1 MHYPGSSRTVVGLL
15 TMPSAR
21 LCSRWAAFISCSTL
35 RPSLTMSC
43 SIFLGAMTSVMAS
56 GVEVRIYGVNI
67 YNLQRPICY
76 EIDSELICI
85 ILYTE
90 CAVKRQ
96 RRQGSAM
103 RFVQYTSNIA
113 SSDAYDEKAN
123 VFMGKFHNITDIVM
137 WRSMIQPD
145 EAAFV
150 ELDSRG
156 KEQRTISFK
165 KFNQRVTGYAMYL
178 EKKCALKA
186 GDHVILWFSQDLD
199 YVVTLHACWVLG
211 LIPIPLQLP
220 DQPHTNTHQTAVSLV
235 GLGATINGPAIT
247 GTNATANHAS
257 AAANR
262 IGEEKKSAILTALF
276 CILDEVKVKAILGNM
291 ATDDFL
297 KQKTTGTSL
306 RARRA
311 AFSPIYMQTPEAFST
326 ADIFLPAFHN
336 VTKAPKNKQTL
347 GALSGYAPRKEW
359 FAASYPAVYLID
371 PEVRVGSVA
380 FRKLLKLN
388 HETLNSLCR
397 NQKLQFKVLSGQA
410 NIACMTIF
418 NGLGFIRGCLSG
430 IYNGGPTI
438 LLQPADV
445 YANPGVW
452 IEAVARYK
460 GNPRD
465 PSMIANGFHSRRKI
479 RVSTY

>member
-1 MHYPGSSRTVVGLL
+1 
-15 TMPSAR
+15 
-21 LCSRWAAFISCSTL
+21 
-35 RPSLTMSC
+35 
-43 SIFLGAMTSVMAS
+43 
-56 GVEVRIYGVNI
+56 
-67 YNLQRPICY
+67 
-76 EIDSELICI
+76 
-85 ILYTE
+85 
-90 CAVKRQ
+90 
-96 RRQGSAM
+96 M

-178 EKKCALKA
+178 EKKCSLKA

-220 DQPHTNTHQTAVSLV
+220 DHPHTNAHQSGVTLA
-235 GLGATINGPAIT
+235 GLGAAMNGPTITGSNATINV
-247 GTNATANHAS
+247 AS

-262 IGEEKKSAILTALF
+262 IIEEKKSAVLTALF
-276 CILDEVKVKAILGNM
+276 CILDEIKVKAILGNM

-311 AFSPIYMQTPEAFST
+311 AFSPLYVQTPEAFST

-380 FRKLLKLN
+380 SRKLLKLN

-397 NQKLQFKVLSGQA
+397 NQKLQFKAHSGQA
-410 NIACMTIF
+410 NIACMNIF

-430 IYNGGPTI
+430 IYNGGPTV

-445 YANPGVW
+445 YANPAVW

-460 GNPRD
+460 GRP
-465 PSMIANGFHSRRKI
+465 
-479 RVSTY
+479 